1 MKSTLYQ
8 LLLLLSIFAFASCS
22 RNTTAVKQS
31 SMALSIALKSQ
42 ESATSMLDKM
52 SQQSKAAAD
61 TGQIDVSTNED
72 IQNYVNAERDKVEE
86 TKKKLQSAQKDID
99 DYTSKK
105 STKKQIEVLNE
116 ANSVVQEAS
125 ELLRILEKKTEV
137 IVDFLGSETFSKSE
151 IGALFRPG
159 EYQLIKGQIKEGQRL
174 FSPIVEKLFSFA
186 DKYKGSFS
194 SLKGEIIVTGYSDGT
209 AVEKGSGLY
218 RDLARRLAE
227 NDGVSEPAPEDLN
240 QKLSELRAGAVKG
253 LLENI
258 ITQKNKDNP
267 DLIEISVSILGR
279 GEEIPK
285 GLPADISKNDQ
296 RRRVVTFYWVV
307 LPKL

>member
-1 MKSTLYQ
+1 MKNPFA
-8 LLLLLSIFAFASCS
+8 LLFLSIFLFVSCS

-31 SMALSIALKSQ
+31 SQALNVALKSH
-42 ESATSMLDKM
+42 ESAAGILDKM
-52 SQQSKAAAD
+52 SQQSKDAASA
-61 TGQIDVSTNED
+61 GQIEASTNED
-72 IQNYVNAERDKVEE
+72 IQNYVHAERIKIDE
-86 TKKKLQSAQKDID
+86 TTKKLQSAQKDID

-105 STKKQIEVLNE
+105 SSKKQIEVLNE
-116 ANSVVQEAS
+116 ANKVVQES
-125 ELLRILEKKTEV
+125 SDLLRILEKKTEV

-186 DKYKGSFS
+186 EKYKGSFA

-209 AVEKGSGLY
+209 AVERGSGLY
-218 RDLARRLAE
+218 RDLARRLSE
-227 NDGVSEPAPEDLN
+227 SDGVTEPAPEDLN

-253 LLENI
+253 LLEDI
-258 ITQKNKDNP
+258 IIKKNKENP
-267 DLIEISVSILGR
+267 DRIEISVSILGR

-285 GLPADISKNDQ
+285 GLPADISKSDS